1 MPRAGEG
8 LGLGCLCLGNQLWV
22 CKWLLWGLAVL
33 LQVRCCCW
41 FSASGDEWGPSW
53 TILRALGRARMG
65 KVRVVVKQRGALAA
79 LYMRRVNLLKH
90 ESRME
95 ADGQVV

>member
-33 LQVRCCCW
+33 LQVRRCCR